1 MPRRPSPDR
10 CQFCRRRKKKCDGQ
24 HPCYACSKAKIECVY
39 AIPPPNATDATA
51 QSAKQKSLKPKLPE
65 PTTSTAALLKGD
77 DTRGSV
83 EVMPATAVSSSGF
96 LSARDATCAGKD
108 SGFNVEPNDPE
119 QPIPSIEPSVSRRS
133 FSASDAEDFSDTSSS
148 PRPPPYTS
156 PHVDWPQARVLR
168 VLDNVLQWDCVT
180 FCLIDRERFKLDFQ
194 TGSGT
199 YCTPA
204 LVDALLALS
213 VVVFRDNVVDQVANR
228 GAEKPAWDIF
238 SATLANEAIQT
249 LHRGT
254 WLPETVPDIQA
265 IGVLA
270 LYCACHGWEDETR
283 NFAMDFAEAIR
294 KHCVQNVGVACAP
307 TTARRA
313 AASTYCGAISLNR
326 LLVQIKEYRLN
337 LSKDVQRMHDK
348 LTDSSERSTC
358 DSQSWRVHLLRPT
371 LANEMLMADS
381 DLRGEDIYLVVAE
394 LYQLIEQVF
403 KTCCVSEKDRTF
415 DDATATYIKGLEW
428 YQNFFKHS
436 ETYTGREPLIL
447 FVHTYYHFCI
457 LSLFTPYVMD
467 QTPIGHGGSPP
478 GTICE
483 EAAHII
489 LKLMRHHDSLAGDT
503 EPVGFMRL
511 FKNASLEFLHIYKSN
526 SMTTSSAEECS
537 Q

>member
-51 QSAKQKSLKPKLPE
+51 QSAAKQKSLKPKLPE
-65 PTTSTAALLKGD
+65 PTTPAAALLKGD

-249 LHRGT
+249 LHRGA

-313 AASTYCGAISLNR
+313 AASTYC
-326 LLVQIKEYRLN
+326 
-337 LSKDVQRMHDK
+337 
-348 LTDSSERSTC
+348 
-358 DSQSWRVHLLRPT
+358 
-371 LANEMLMADS
+371 ANEMLMADS

>member
-108 SGFNVEPNDPE
+108 SGFNVEPN
-119 QPIPSIEPSVSRRS
+119 
-133 FSASDAEDFSDTSSS
+133 
-148 PRPPPYTS
+148 
-156 PHVDWPQARVLR
+156 DWPQARVLR

-447 FVHTYYHFCI
+447 FVHARNLRMI
-457 LSLFTPYVMD
+457 
-467 QTPIGHGGSPP
+467 
-478 GTICE
+478 
-483 EAAHII
+483 
-489 LKLMRHHDSLAGDT
+489 
-503 EPVGFMRL
+503 
-511 FKNASLEFLHIYKSN
+511 KS
-526 SMTTSSAEECS
+526 E
-537 Q
+537 